1 MPTDIRLVMPNRAGA
16 LISALRA
23 IADAGIN
30 IRGSAGDLRP
40 GEQWGF
46 IHILVDDPEAAQTAI
61 ESVGFEITSLHEV
74 DVLKLEDHPG
84 AILEAVQPYSETGQN
99 IEVIYMSLGS
109 LVVGTEAMRKPI
121 PGTRMEDARYR

>member
-1 MPTDIRLVMPNRAGA
+1 VPTDLRLVMPNRAGA
-16 LISALRA
+16 LISALKA

-30 IRGSAGDLRP
+30 IHGTSGDLRP

-46 IHILVDDPEAAQTAI
+46 VHILVDDAGAAQAAI
-61 ESVGFEITSLHEV
+61 ESVGFEITSIHEV
-74 DVLKLEDHPG
+74 DVIKLEDRPG
-84 AILEAVQPYSETGQN
+84 AIMEAVEPYSASGQN
-99 IEVIYMSLGS
+99 IEIFYMALSN